1 MKTFYI
7 VTIRKDYT
15 ELEFQFECYARA
27 LDFVELIVEFS
38 EYEAVIK
45 KAQLP
50 FSEEGECE

>member
-27 LDFVELIVEFS
+27 LDFIDLIVGFS
-38 EYEAVIK
+38 DYEAGIK
-45 KAQLP
+45 KVQLP